1 MDYKI
6 LNLKQNSP
14 TVEEALATMEIEISL
29 CKLEGV
35 KVIKIIHGYGS
46 HGVGGAI
53 CYNVRKKLFELKNNK
68 QIKDFLLGQ
77 EWDMSNSKCIEI
89 LTDLKDCFG
98 DEDLG
103 HSNPG
108 ITIIVL

>member
-6 LNLKQNSP
+6 LNLKENSP
-14 TVEEALATMEIEISL
+14 TVEQALAIMEIEINS
-29 CKLEGV
+29 CKAEGV

-46 HGVGGAI
+46 HGVGGII
-53 CYNVRKKLFELKNNK
+53 CYNVRKKLLQLKK
-68 QIKDFLLGQ
+68 QKVIKDFMLGQ
-77 EWDMSNSKCIEI
+77 EWDMSNAKCIEI

-108 ITIIVL
+108 ITIVVL